1 MLKSP
6 VMATRTVR
14 TSTPVFLQGSTAAAL
29 FLLGLV
35 GIVNYNSDMARF
47 GRQIV
52 QAFGGRND
60 VLGLIIAILTLVAG
74 ILLALGLVVQVSSAG
89 SISLAVFVFWALRV
103 LYVWFRKD
111 IFQPDALV
119 WLQMISPDVVI
130 LAAIWMVY
138 RSRS

>member
-1 MLKSP
+1 
-6 VMATRTVR
+6 MATRTIR
-14 TSTPVFLQGSTAAAL
+14 TSTPFFLQGSTAAAL

-52 QAFGGRND
+52 QAFGGHND
-60 VLGLIIAILTLVAG
+60 VLGLVISILTLVAG
-74 ILLALGLVVQVSSAG
+74 VLLALGLFFQSSSAG
-89 SISLAVFVFWALRV
+89 SISLVVFVFWAVRI

-111 IFQPDALV
+111 VFQPDALV
-119 WLQMISPDVVI
+119 WLQLISPDVVI

>member
-1 MLKSP
+1 
-6 VMATRTVR
+6 MATRTIR
-14 TSTPVFLQGSTAAAL
+14 TSTPFFLQGSTAAAL

-52 QAFGGRND
+52 QAFGGHND
-60 VLGLIIAILTLVAG
+60 VLGLVISILTLVAG
-74 ILLALGLVVQVSSAG
+74 VLLALGLFFQSSSAG
-89 SISLAVFVFWALRV
+89 SISLVVFVFWAVRI

-119 WLQMISPDVVI
+119 WLQLISPDVVI

>member
-1 MLKSP
+1 
-6 VMATRTVR
+6 MATKTIR

-35 GIVNYNSDMARF
+35 GIITYNSDLARF

-52 QAFGGRND
+52 QAFGGHND
-60 VLGLIIAILTLVAG
+60 VLGLIISILTMIAG
-74 ILLALGLVVQVSSAG
+74 VVLALGLFVQVSAAG
-89 SISLAVFVFWALRV
+89 SIGLGVFVFWALRI

-111 IFQPDALV
+111 IFQPDVVV
-119 WLQMISPDVVI
+119 WLQLISPDVVI
-130 LAAIWMVY
+130 LAAIWTVY

>member
-1 MLKSP
+1 
-6 VMATRTVR
+6 MATKTIR

-35 GIVNYNSDMARF
+35 GIVNYNSEMARF

-52 QAFGGRND
+52 QTFGGHND
-60 VLGLIIAILTLVAG
+60 VLGLIISILTLIAGVA
-74 ILLALGLVVQVSSAG
+74 LALGLMLQMSSAG
-89 SISLAVFVFWALRV
+89 SISLGVFVFWALRI

-111 IFQPDALV
+111 IFQPDALA

-130 LAAIWMVY
+130 LAAIWVVY